1 MPTLNELLVGPQIK
15 DVIEKEGTFSLVLQ
29 DGRVLTVEEGGGVG
43 ADGGWYNFP
52 VVKLDGKE
60 IWRG

>member
-1 MPTLNELLVGPQIK
+1 MPTPKEPLVGSQIK
-15 DVIEKEGTFSLVLQ
+15 DVVEGKGTFSLILQ
-29 DGRVLTVEEGGGVG
+29 DGRVLTVEEGDGLG
-43 ADGGWYNFP
+43 ADGGWYTFP

>member
-1 MPTLNELLVGPQIK
+1 MPTPKELLVGPQIK
-15 DVIEKEGTFSLVLQ
+15 DVVEKKGTFSLVLH
-29 DGRVLTVEEGGGVG
+29 DGHVLTVEESGGQG
-43 ADGGWYNFP
+43 ADGGWYTFP